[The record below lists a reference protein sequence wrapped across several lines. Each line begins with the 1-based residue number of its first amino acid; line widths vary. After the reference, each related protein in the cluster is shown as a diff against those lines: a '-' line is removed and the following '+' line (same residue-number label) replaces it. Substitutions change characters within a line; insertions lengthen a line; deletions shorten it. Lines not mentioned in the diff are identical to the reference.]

1 MKNSKIYLLLIAMA
15 FLSFSCKENSS
26 TDDEDNDKEKD
37 VIISKNGADYNFNI
51 FSIYEFEDRRFIGSQ
66 ELSKLE
72 SYITCLGFEN
82 YKGRSALKTSQVS
95 YDENLRAQ
103 TTINYATS
111 DGSKLLHS
119 TDVFVNTLSSKL
131 QINSSVIQSQIG
143 DWYVVADFDKEN
155 WTNMEF
161 SFIHPANSAFYSYT
175 MNSKKTKE
183 VSIQFD
189 NKTYNGIEFLTEMIL
204 YNRIEVFGEVIEN
217 EVKTVNRI
225 TYLEG
230 IGVYSSITLMKDNPL
245 MSYDMEFILKSID
258 N

>member
-1 MKNSKIYLLLIAMA
+1 MKYNKIYLLLIAIA
-15 FLSFSCKENSS
+15 FLSFSCKENTT
-26 TDDEDNDKEKD
+26 TDDVDTDKD
-37 VIISKNGADYNFNI
+37 VVISKNGADYNFNI
-51 FSIYEFEDRRFIGSQ
+51 FSIYEYEDRRFVGSQ
-66 ELSKLE
+66 VLSKLE

-82 YKGRSALKTSQVS
+82 YKGRSAIKTSQVS
-95 YDENLRAQ
+95 YDENLQAQ

-143 DWYVVADFDKEN
+143 DWYVVADFDKESWSN
-155 WTNMEF
+155 LEF
-161 SFIHPANSAFYSYT
+161 SFIHPVNSAFYSYK
-175 MNSKKTKE
+175 MNSTKTKE

-189 NKTYNGIEFLTEMIL
+189 NNTYNGIEFLTEITL
-204 YNRIEVFGEVIEN
+204 YNRIEVFGELIEN
-217 EVKTVNRI
+217 EAKTVNRI

-230 IGVYSSITLMKDNPL
+230 IGVYSSVTLMKDNPL
-245 MSYDMEFILKSID
+245 MNYDMEFILKSID